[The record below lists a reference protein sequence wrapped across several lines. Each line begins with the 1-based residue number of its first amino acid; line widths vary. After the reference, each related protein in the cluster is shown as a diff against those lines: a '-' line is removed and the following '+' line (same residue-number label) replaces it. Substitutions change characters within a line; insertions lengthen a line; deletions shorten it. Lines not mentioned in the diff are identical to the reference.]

1 MLRIGTSFS
10 GINKLIPGAGRFE
23 NYRHA
28 TDDPD
33 GLSGNIVTSVF
44 EEGQGVLWIGTVA
57 GLDRL
62 DRNSGERKHYRHD
75 PDDPLGL
82 SSNSVEILLDW
93 SLQTSEG
100 PELLPALRGCCPG
113 LAVNCP

>member
-1 MLRIGTSFS
+1 M
-10 GINKLIPGAGRFE
+10 
-23 NYRHA
+23 
-28 TDDPD
+28 
-33 GLSGNIVTSVF
+33 TSVF

-62 DRNSGERKHYRHD
+62 DRNSGGWKHYRHD

-93 SLQTSEG
+93 SLQTPEE
-100 PELLPALRGCCPG
+100 PELLPALRGCCPR
-113 LAVNCP
+113 LAVIVLSGQPDAEQKTLEAGADAFVSKAHPPEKILATICAIG